1 MKSLKKAI
9 IILMLSILVSSCADT
24 GNKSIKDV
32 STSQVKA
39 VITIGETTKEEVNQL
54 FGGPYETTFTDSGET
69 VYRYQY
75 DDTSYF
81 TPETVGSVILTL
93 GLAGVKA
100 KGQRN
105 ELTVLFDENDVVKK
119 FNMSN
124 SDIESGSLLFAN

>member
-1 MKSLKKAI
+1 MRLRSLI
-9 IILMLSILVSSCADT
+9 
-24 GNKSIKDV
+24 
-32 STSQVKA
+32 QVRQY
-39 VITIGETTKEEVNQL
+39 IGINTTIHL
-54 FGGPYETTFTDSGET
+54 IY
-69 VYRYQY
+69 
-75 DDTSYF
+75 
-81 TPETVGSVILTL
+81 PETVGSVILTL

>member
-1 MKSLKKAI
+1 MIFPKNTI
-9 IILMLSILVSSCADT
+9 IILWLTIFVFGCADT

-32 STSQVKA
+32 STDQVKA
-39 VITIGETTKEEVNQL
+39 VITIGKTTKEEVNQL
-54 FGGPYETTFTDSGET
+54 FGGPFETSFTDSGET
-69 VYRYQY
+69 IYRYQY
-75 DDTSYF
+75 DDTSFF

-105 ELTVLFDENDVVKK
+105 ELTILFDEDDIVKK

>member
-9 IILMLSILVSSCADT
+9 IILTLSIFVFSCADT

-100 KGQRN
+100 KGKRN

-124 SDIESGSLLFAN
+124 SDIESVSLLFAN